1 MKNKRVLKILLIIIF
16 ILIIAFAIYLLRNFI
31 ILSKIQENQSMLLQS
46 NNYSFVREVYKCD
59 GSNEIMECFYKDGK
73 NKLILAHT
81 DTGISS
87 IQWYDENTK
96 EIISIEPDT
105 NEALVTTSETVP
117 WDFMPTFEIDNMFKA
132 IITSRISSG
141 NINGIECY
149 IVQNEGVIRY
159 ISKTDGTILK
169 TIDKRMSIKVNG
181 EVYDYVVEYKDWKIN
196 ELTDEDLIKPDLSQY
211 EVKNA

>member
-1 MKNKRVLKILLIIIF
+1 MKNKKVLKILLIIIF

-46 NNYSFVREVYKCD
+46 NNYSFVREVYTYEE
-59 GSNEIMECFYKDGK
+59 NNNIMECFYKDGK
-73 NKLILAHT
+73 HMLILART
-81 DTGISS
+81 DTSIKS
-87 IQWYDENTK
+87 IQWYDENTN
-96 EIISIEPDT
+96 ELISIEPDT
-105 NEALVTTSETVP
+105 NEALVTTFETIP
-117 WDFMPTFEIDNMFKA
+117 WDFMPAFEIDNMFKS
-132 IITSRISSG
+132 IITSKISSG

-169 TIDKRMSIKVNG
+169 IIDKRMSIKVNE